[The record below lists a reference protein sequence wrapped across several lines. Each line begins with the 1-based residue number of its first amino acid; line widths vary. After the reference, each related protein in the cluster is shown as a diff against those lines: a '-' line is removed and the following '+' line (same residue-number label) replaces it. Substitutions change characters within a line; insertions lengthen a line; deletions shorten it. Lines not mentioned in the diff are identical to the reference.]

1 MGETELSHD
10 IFFTFSFKPSMVVE
24 VKGHLRL
31 NFEILTS
38 KNLIGLKKYKTNFCV
53 TIGSKA
59 LVYLS
64 LLFFLQEAF
73 VL

>member
-1 MGETELSHD
+1 MKKKLSLD
-10 IFFTFSFKPSMVVE
+10 RFLKLYNIAPFEVVD